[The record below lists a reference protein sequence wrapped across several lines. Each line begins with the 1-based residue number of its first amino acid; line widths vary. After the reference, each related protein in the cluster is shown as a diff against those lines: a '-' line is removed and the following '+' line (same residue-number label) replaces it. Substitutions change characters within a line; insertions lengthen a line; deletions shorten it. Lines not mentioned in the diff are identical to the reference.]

1 MTQQTFF
8 WLIAASIF
16 LTLNFSCT
24 QDKKSCHQEI
34 PVQSKT
40 AATMDESIYNLSS
53 EWKKQDGS
61 IIKLDALKGK
71 TVVMAMVFTH
81 CQSACPRIVADM
93 QRIQKEVG
101 NQANVQYVLVSMDPE
116 RDTPERFAEFS
127 NDMQLDP
134 AWILIS
140 GSQSDTDEIANVLG
154 VKVKKLS
161 DGGFDH
167 SNAIFVIDP
176 NGIIIHTQEGL
187 AQEPTETVQKIKSI
201 NS

>member
-1 MTQQTFF
+1 MIHKLSLLFTFAMF
-8 WLIAASIF
+8 IVC
-16 LTLNFSCT
+16 FSCS

-34 PVQSKT
+34 PIQSSN
-40 AATMDESIYNLSS
+40 ATDMGESIYNLSS

-61 IIKLDALKGK
+61 TIKLDALKGK
-71 TVVMAMVFTH
+71 TVVAAMVFTH

-101 NQANVQYVLVSMDPE
+101 NIANAQYVLISMDPE
-116 RDTPERFAEFS
+116 RDTPERFVEFS
-127 NDMQLDP
+127 NEMQLDP
-134 AWILIS
+134 NWVLLSA
-140 GSQSDTDEIANVLG
+140 SQSATDEIANVLG
-154 VKVKKLS
+154 IRVKKLS

-201 NS
+201 H